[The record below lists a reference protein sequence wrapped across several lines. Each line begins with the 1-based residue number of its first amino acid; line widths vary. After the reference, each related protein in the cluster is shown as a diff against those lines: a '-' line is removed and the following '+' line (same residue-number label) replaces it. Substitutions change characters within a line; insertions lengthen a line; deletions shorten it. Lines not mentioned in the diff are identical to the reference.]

1 MDTYFQIFFFLNFKT
16 FPISHF
22 FNLSKKQTLFKYLK
36 ITKETLN
43 FEKAKT
49 NLKIVIS
56 FSDIENSWKLAKKGG
71 LLIFQIPDLPIYTI
85 KTPLIVRISIST
97 VFYGSQ
103 KPYY

>member
-1 MDTYFQIFFFLNFKT
+1 MDTYFQMFFFLNFKT

-56 FSDIENSWKLAKKGG
+56 FSDIENSWKLANRG
-71 LLIFQIPDLPIYTI
+71 LLIFQIPDLTIYTI
-85 KTPLIVRISIST
+85 KAPLIVRNTIST

-103 KPYY
+103 KPNY